1 MTHCSDKIGNVI
13 RILDDRTIIIDAGWD
28 ELKEGD
34 IIKVYESLDTLYNLD
49 GSELCKFEKTKD
61 SLKVIDVNERY
72 SVCQKQEIRKQKI
85 NFAISPLLEMT
96 ETIHV
101 PLNVSS
107 SEISPVRGS
116 DPVIHVGDPVKKA

>member
-49 GSELCKFEKTKD
+49 GSELCKF
-61 SLKVIDVNERY
+61 
-72 SVCQKQEIRKQKI
+72 
-85 NFAISPLLEMT
+85 
-96 ETIHV
+96 
-101 PLNVSS
+101 
-107 SEISPVRGS
+107 
-116 DPVIHVGDPVKKA
+116 